1 MVRGFRSRN
10 FAVATVVACLASGV
24 VAVPPTLLPVAHA
37 ADVLDESA
45 GFALFAATDDQS
57 INARRSWGGYFK
69 LENGDYESKS
79 VRSVRMYF
87 LPDREANPNYPTPT
101 GRYSNVDRFFPAE
114 EKYQVQLKTNG
125 KVTEDFGAV
134 TGYGFEDARGYKWLD
149 ITLPKTVTI
158 GEAETLFISNAAGA
172 DTLPWRAYNSS
183 VGARGFAEPLDAQP
197 ATIHSKVVR
206 ADSAEPAE
214 GVEVS
219 LVGADGKTLQTQ
231 TTDADGTVTFADVEP
246 GRTYTIKS
254 GTLDGYFAEQP
265 VSLTVASGQEYTPT
279 PIELTPIGVTGR
291 VIDDHQNPVKGVPV
305 SIGELETT
313 TDANGTFTLTHVPE
327 GEQKIRAGASTRTL
341 PKSRGV
347 RVEPTERNRA
357 GDITVAA
364 QPGAITGKVVDSSGT
379 PVAGVKVSAD
389 QDDTVT
395 VAVTDPDGFFR
406 FPDLEPGAY
415 DISVSATET
424 IEGGVHQRV
433 PVAPGETAIADISVN
448 LLPGALSGVV
458 VSDRKT
464 PIAGATVK
472 VHAEEDPARAV
483 AATTDDK
490 GAFQAAGLT
499 PGTYVVDVVAD
510 GYTARTTS
518 VVVSPNKTVALEVT
532 LAPTPTPKP
541 APTTKKT
548 TPKKTTPKKTTP
560 KKTTQKTTTKPKPT
574 LTTKKPV
581 PKPTLTTKKPV
592 PKPTPTTKK
601 PAPKPTPTTK
611 KPAPKPTLA
620 PVENFGWG
628 DIEVR
633 PGEIEIA
640 NPQKSAGRGVAFV
653 VDGVTRQD
661 GQPLLDATWVTVDQN
676 GTVAAAPQANVAPGK
691 YTAEIRNS
699 TGGHNVVTITV
710 GKPQSEAA
718 LYDVS
723 YEPRTVRAGERAS
736 SPKPAATRTI
746 TPEKYGWQPLPAGT
760 GYRIIKN
767 PNATVTSDGR
777 VELKVPKDAKPGST
791 IKVKVAITFPD
802 GSKDEAIVPFEIVES
817 PIADRLAPSYE
828 AGVLV
833 GPGQHTMITAH
844 TSKGVPDGTE
854 YALDEDAE
862 LGGWVVG
869 VNQRTGVLDVTAP
882 SADAKPV
889 KVPVKVRFPDGSER
903 TITARIGVATATA
916 PKRGTTLTYPVTVA
930 NTGRA
935 VTAKPKGTVPEG
947 TVFVLMD
954 DAGMRVDVDQRTG
967 NVRADVPAN
976 APADATYTVRVRAQY
991 PDGTTALLPLKVTT
1005 DSQARR
1011 DSKGT
1016 ATAPRGTTFG
1026 LSEKFDEPG
1035 WYVSVDKRTGELSVD
1050 VDADATKK
1058 KSVQVPVVVSYPDG
1072 SQRIKNVEANAP
1084 ALQTVTPTPQ
1094 DAPSGASSGYSWVP
1108 IVLGLLAAIGGV
1120 GYAAFVNQDHIRRML
1135 SQFGIRI

>member
-37 ADVLDESA
+37 ADVLDEAA
-45 GFALFAATDDQS
+45 GFALYATTDDQS
-57 INARRSWGGYFK
+57 INARRSWGGFFK
-69 LENGDYESKS
+69 LEDGDYESKS

-125 KVTEDFGAV
+125 KVTEDFGAL

-158 GEAETLFISNAAGA
+158 GQAEALFISNAAGA

-206 ADSAEPAE
+206 ADSTEPAE

-219 LVGADGKTLQTQ
+219 LVGADGKPLQTQ
-231 TTDADGTVTFADVEP
+231 TTNADGTVTFADVEP

-327 GEQKIRAGASTRTL
+327 GEQKIRVGASTRTL

-347 RVEPTERNRA
+347 RVEPTEHNRA
-357 GDITVAA
+357 GDIPVAA
-364 QPGAITGKVVDSSGT
+364 KPGTITGTVVDSSGT
-379 PVAGVKVSAD
+379 PVAGVKVRTG
-389 QDDTVT
+389 QHETVT
-395 VAVTDPDGFFR
+395 DRHGRFQ
-406 FPDLEPGAY
+406 FPDLKPGPY
-415 DISVSATET
+415 NISVSATET
-424 IEGGVHQRV
+424 IEGGVHQGV
-433 PVAPGETAIADISVN
+433 TVAPGETASADVQVN

-458 VSDRKT
+458 VSDRNT
-464 PIAGATVK
+464 PIAGAMVK
-472 VHAEEDPARAV
+472 VHPEDDPARAV
-483 AATTDDK
+483 AATTDSE
-490 GAFQAAGLT
+490 GLFVAAGLV
-499 PGTYVVDVVAD
+499 PGTYIVDVVAD
-510 GYTARTTS
+510 GYTASTTS
-518 VVVSPNKTVALEVT
+518 VVVSPNETEALEVKLT
-532 LAPTPTPKP
+532 PTPTPTPKP

-548 TPKKTTPKKTTP
+548 TPK
-560 KKTTQKTTTKPKPT
+560 TTTKPKPAP
-574 LTTKKPV
+574 TTKKPA
-581 PKPTLTTKKPV
+581 PKPT
-592 PKPTPTTKK
+592 PKPTPTTKKPAPK

-640 NPQKSAGRGVAFV
+640 NPQKAAGRGVTFV

-710 GKPQSEAA
+710 GKPQFEAA

-760 GYRIIKN
+760 GYRIIEN

-802 GSKDEAIVPFEIVES
+802 GSEDEAIVLFEIVES

-854 YALDEDAE
+854 YALDEDAG

-869 VNQRTGVLDVTAP
+869 VNERTGALDVTAP

-903 TITARIGVATATA
+903 TITARIGVATASA
-916 PKRGTTLTYPVTVA
+916 PNRGTTLTYPATVSK
-930 NTGRA
+930 TGNS
-935 VTAKPKGTVPEG
+935 VTAEPKGSVPEG

-967 NVRADVPAN
+967 KVRADVPAN
-976 APADATYTVRVRAQY
+976 APANATYTVRVRAQY

-1011 DSKGT
+1011 DSKDSKGT
-1016 ATAPRGTTFG
+1016 ATAPKGTTFG
-1026 LSEKFDEPG
+1026 LSEKFNEPG
-1035 WYVSVDKRTGELSVD
+1035 WYVSVDKRTGKLSVD
-1050 VDADATKK
+1050 VDDTVTKK

>member
-1 MVRGFRSRN
+1 M
-10 FAVATVVACLASGV
+10 
-24 VAVPPTLLPVAHA
+24 PPTLLPVAHA
-37 ADVLDESA
+37 ADVLDEAA
-45 GFALFAATDDQS
+45 GFALYATTDDQS
-57 INARRSWGGYFK
+57 INARRSWGGLFK
-69 LENGDYESKS
+69 LEDGDYESKS

-87 LPDREANPNYPTPT
+87 LPDRVADPNYPTPT
-101 GRYSNVDRFFPAE
+101 GRYSNVNRSFPAE
-114 EKYQVQLKTNG
+114 ERYQVQLKTNG

-158 GEAETLFISNAAGA
+158 GQAEALFISNAAGA

-219 LVGADGKTLQTQ
+219 LVGADGKPLQTQ
-231 TTDADGTVTFADVEP
+231 TTNADGTVTFADVEP

-279 PIELTPIGVTGR
+279 PIELTPIGVMGR
-291 VIDDHQNPVKGVPV
+291 VIDEYTKPVEGVPV

-313 TDANGTFTLTHVPE
+313 TDADGTFTLTRVPE
-327 GEQKIRAGASTRTL
+327 GEQKISVGGSARTL
-341 PKSRGV
+341 PTSSSV
-347 RVEPTERNRA
+347 WAEPTERNRA
-357 GDITVAA
+357 RDITVDAK
-364 QPGAITGKVVDSSGT
+364 PGAIAGTVVDSSGT
-379 PVAGVKVSAD
+379 PVAGVNVSTGKHK
-389 QDDTVT
+389 TVT
-395 VAVTDPDGFFR
+395 NRDGSFQ
-406 FPDLEPGAY
+406 FPDLKPGTY

-424 IEGGVHQRV
+424 IEGGVLQGV
-433 PVAPGETAIADISVN
+433 TVAPGEIASVHV
-448 LLPGALSGVV
+448 PVKRMTGALSGVV

-464 PIAGATVK
+464 PIAGAAVK
-472 VHAEEDPARAV
+472 VHAEDDPARAI
-483 AATTDDK
+483 AATTDNN
-490 GAFQAAGLT
+490 GAFQAAGLP

-510 GYTARTTS
+510 GYTASTTS

-541 APTTKKT
+541 APKPAPTTKKT
-548 TPKKTTPKKTTP
+548 TPKKTTP
-560 KKTTQKTTTKPKPT
+560 KTTTKPKPT

-581 PKPTLTTKKPV
+581 PKPTPTTKKPA

-691 YTAEIRNS
+691 YKAEIRNS

-723 YEPRTVRAGERAS
+723 YEPRTVRAGERAR

-854 YALDEDAE
+854 YALDEDTE

-869 VNQRTGVLDVTAP
+869 VNERTGALDVTAP

-916 PKRGTTLTYPVTVA
+916 PKRGTTLTYPATVSK
-930 NTGRA
+930 TGRV
-935 VTAKPKGTVPEG
+935 VTAKPKGSVPEG

-967 NVRADVPAN
+967 NVRADVPAS

-1011 DSKGT
+1011 DSKDSKGT
-1016 ATAPRGTTFG
+1016 ATAPKGTTFG

-1072 SQRIKNVEANAP
+1072 SQRIKNVKANAP

>member
-45 GFALFAATDDQS
+45 GFALYATTDDQS
-57 INARRSWGGYFK
+57 INARRSWGGLFK
-69 LENGDYESKS
+69 LEDGDYESKS

-87 LPDREANPNYPTPT
+87 LPDRVADPNYPAPT
-101 GRYSNVDRFFPAE
+101 GRYSNVNRSFPAE

-158 GEAETLFISNAAGA
+158 GEAEALFISNAAGA

-219 LVGADGKTLQTQ
+219 LVGADGKPLQTQ

-291 VIDDHQNPVKGVPV
+291 VIDEYTKPVEGVPV

-313 TDANGTFTLTHVPE
+313 TDADGTFTLTRVPE
-327 GEQKIRAGASTRTL
+327 GEQKISVGGSARTL
-341 PKSRGV
+341 PTSSSV
-347 RVEPTERNRA
+347 WAEPTERNRA
-357 GDITVAA
+357 RDITVDAK
-364 QPGAITGKVVDSSGT
+364 PGAIAGTVVDSSGT
-379 PVAGVKVSAD
+379 PVAGVNVSTGKHK
-389 QDDTVT
+389 TVT
-395 VAVTDPDGFFR
+395 NRDGSFQ
-406 FPDLEPGAY
+406 FPDLKPGTY

-424 IEGGVHQRV
+424 IEGGVLQGV
-433 PVAPGETAIADISVN
+433 TVAPGEIASVHV
-448 LLPGALSGVV
+448 PVKRMTGALSGVV

-464 PIAGATVK
+464 PIAGAAVK
-472 VHAEEDPARAV
+472 VHAEDDPARAI
-483 AATTDDK
+483 AATTDNN
-490 GAFQAAGLT
+490 GAFQAAGLP

-510 GYTARTTS
+510 GYTASTTS

-548 TPKKTTPKKTTP
+548 TPKKTTPK
-560 KKTTQKTTTKPKPT
+560 TTTK
-574 LTTKKPV
+574 

-691 YTAEIRNS
+691 YKAEIRNS

-723 YEPRTVRAGERAS
+723 YEPRTVRAGERAR

-854 YALDEDAE
+854 YALDEDTE

-869 VNQRTGVLDVTAP
+869 VNERTGALDVTAP

-916 PKRGTTLTYPVTVA
+916 PKRGTTLTYPATVSK
-930 NTGRA
+930 TGRV
-935 VTAKPKGTVPEG
+935 VTAKPKGSVPEG

-967 NVRADVPAN
+967 KVRADVPAN
-976 APADATYTVRVRAQY
+976 APANATYTVRVRAQY

-1011 DSKGT
+1011 DSKDSKDSKGT
-1016 ATAPRGTTFG
+1016 ATAPKGTTFG
-1026 LSEKFDEPG
+1026 LSEKFNEPG

-1050 VDADATKK
+1050 VDDTVTKK

-1072 SQRIKNVEANAP
+1072 SQRIKNVEADAP

-1094 DAPSGASSGYSWVP
+1094 DAPSGASSGYNWVP